1 MLLLTLALNIL
12 YQTSCLQFISQNSFD
27 TSMVLVCFYLTALV
41 SVSFDVVPVY
51 KIKLSL
57 VLQSQCCLWNLS
69 SPRAPLAMLF
79 FSMVTVTLN
88 LVPVLFFTIKQHSWT
103 Q

>member
-1 MLLLTLALNIL
+1 
-12 YQTSCLQFISQNSFD
+12 
-27 TSMVLVCFYLTALV
+27 MVLVCFYLTALV
-41 SVSFDVVPVY
+41 SVSFDVVAMH

-69 SPRAPLAMLF
+69 SARAPLAMLF

-88 LVPVLFFTIKQHSWT
+88 LVPVLFFVVKQHSWP